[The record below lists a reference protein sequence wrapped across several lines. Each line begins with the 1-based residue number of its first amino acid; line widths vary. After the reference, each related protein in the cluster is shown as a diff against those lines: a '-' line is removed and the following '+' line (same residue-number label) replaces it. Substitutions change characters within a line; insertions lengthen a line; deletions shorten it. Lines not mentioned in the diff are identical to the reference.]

1 MLAENVNMADTV
13 KPLPPVVTQTYGN
26 AAARI
31 ADGSDKSRVLNIKLT
46 SGDQQTG
53 DTVDPET
60 FRVKRTFKDSSQA
73 YSAYKRLKQQNTER
87 NRKNQLIQ
95 KKLNN
100 EPPYSQKKLESM
112 GQNWRSNRPTG
123 FLSTMISRIQ
133 PPFRQVI
140 EQSQVLTYTKY
151 PGEGIDA
158 ENKTKIFRE
167 EITKCIRGWNGHN
180 DLIAQVVHENT
191 TFGFTAMCWDDPRD
205 WKPEFLRQ
213 DYTFFSIETPQ
224 EADATPIWARKR
236 RYQIAEL
243 LPVLEDP
250 ELSGLAGWHIEN
262 LVKAINN
269 ATPAG
274 RTLDTDDD
282 ARRYEDWIREGSY
295 GASYE
300 NDAKYVEL
308 GELLIKEPNGKVSR
322 FLFDDKS
329 GDEICTQLD
338 RYNRMSECIALFAI
352 EIGSGSLMSSR
363 GAGRDLYNTHIAV
376 DKARNLVVDNV
387 YLKGMLLLKKGPT
400 AKSGIAPL
408 TVNHPVAFVA
418 EGYEVIPQQVPAD
431 INDFLSLDQF
441 ISGLAEIQIGTFL
454 PGEAIGR
461 ETRQKTASEVNRI
474 AAIEGQIREG
484 ILMRWMKQ
492 YSKAVERMQRGI
504 CHPEHVKVASELKTK
519 LDTARLQNPNVVWA
533 RKEVT
538 EAFERS
544 TMDMPSFMIPFDV
557 PSHLDED
564 AINCVL
570 NMLERNLPPSDILL
584 MAFSPATELL
594 PDNLAQEDMVLDL
607 LIQRYTGNP
616 AINQDELIK
625 LDWSRKV
632 GESIA
637 NSVILPKDQVEAL
650 AIEATR
656 QQVIELQSI
665 VAGDDVPV
673 SPRDNDLVHL
683 QTMAQKLFP
692 IISSAPRGGL
702 PQEMAQPFMKAIEH
716 FGQHIAAAEAK
727 GADPKV
733 ITEFRAMAKQAVDH
747 LTASMAPQNP
757 QNVMPAAAAGM
768 PMSAPPMGRQ
778 RRVSMAQAEG
788 AAESVPMNQSLMG
801 VVNEV
806 AAPPK
811 PPTAA

>member
-1 MLAENVNMADTV
+1 MLAESLIMADSV
-13 KPLPPVVTQTYGN
+13 KPLPASVTQTFGN
-26 AAARI
+26 ASARI
-31 ADGSDKSRVLNIKLT
+31 ADASDPTRILDLKLT
-46 SGDQQTG
+46 SGDSQTG
-53 DTVDPET
+53 DVVNPET
-60 FRVKRTFKDSSQA
+60 LRVKRTFKDAAQA
-73 YSAYKRLKQQNTER
+73 YSAYKRLKQQNVER

-151 PGEGIDA
+151 PGEGVDS

-167 EITKCIRGWNGHN
+167 EVTKCIRGWNGHN
-180 DLIAQVVHENT
+180 DLIAQIVHENT

-250 ELSGLAGWHIEN
+250 ELSALAGWHIDN

-269 ATPAG
+269 AKPAG
-274 RTLDTDDD
+274 RSLDSDDD
-282 ARRYEDWIREGSY
+282 ARRYEDWNREGSY

-338 RYNRMSECIALFAI
+338 RYNRMSESIALFAI

-400 AKSGIAPL
+400 AKAGIPPL
-408 TVNHPVAFVA
+408 TVNHPVAFVS

-431 INDFLSLDQF
+431 ISDFLSLDQF

-492 YSKAVERMQRGI
+492 YSKGVERMQRGI
-504 CHPEHVKVASELKTK
+504 CHPEHVKVASELKTN
-519 LDTARLQNPNVVWA
+519 LDMARTQNPNVVWA
-533 RKEVT
+533 RKEVV

-570 NMLERNLPPSDILL
+570 SMLERNLPPSDILL
-584 MAFSPATELL
+584 MAYSPAAELL

-637 NSVILPKDQVEAL
+637 NSVILPKDQIEAAATLAEVEAV
-650 AIEATR
+650 TW
-656 QQVIELQSI
+656 
-665 VAGDDVPV
+665 
-673 SPRDNDLVHL
+673 
-683 QTMAQKLFP
+683 
-692 IISSAPRGGL
+692 
-702 PQEMAQPFMKAIEH
+702 
-716 FGQHIAAAEAK
+716 
-727 GADPKV
+727 
-733 ITEFRAMAKQAVDH
+733 
-747 LTASMAPQNP
+747 
-757 QNVMPAAAAGM
+757 
-768 PMSAPPMGRQ
+768 
-778 RRVSMAQAEG
+778 
-788 AAESVPMNQSLMG
+788 
-801 VVNEV
+801 
-806 AAPPK
+806 
-811 PPTAA
+811 